1 MLAIAISSL
10 ALLAVQGEPLAEEQS
25 LPETMPAPEQ
35 RPSEP
40 RADAKPTTAKANEMP
55 VAEKAC
61 RSRLRALG
69 VTFTEFDPQDLVQG
83 CAVQWP
89 ISVSDLPGGVELKPE
104 ATLTC
109 AMAEATARFVKEKAK
124 PIAQSVIKS
133 ELTGIQQVSSY
144 VCRAR
149 TDGKK
154 LSEHARANALDWGSL
169 EFANGTTMAVRAYS
183 EPDKDERALIDKLMR
198 AACGPFK
205 TVLGPG
211 SDADHADHFHF
222 DLAER
227 RNGGTW
233 CK

>member
-1 MLAIAISSL
+1 MAF
-10 ALLAVQGEPLAEEQS
+10 AEEQS
-25 LPETMPAPEQ
+25 LPETMPAPQQ
-35 RPSEP
+35 RPAEIE
-40 RADAKPTTAKANEMP
+40 ADDAPVSAKINEMP
-55 VAEKAC
+55 EAEAAC
-61 RSRLRALG
+61 RRRIRALG
-69 VTFTEFDPQDLVQG
+69 VTFSEFDPKGLMRG
-83 CAVQWP
+83 CAVPWP
-89 ISVSDLPGGVELKPE
+89 VSVSRLPGGVELKPE

-109 AMAEATARFVKEKAK
+109 AMAEATARFVKEHAK

-149 TDGKK
+149 TDGEK
-154 LSEHARANALDWGSL
+154 LSEHARANALDWGAL
-169 EFANGTTMAVRAYS
+169 EFANGTAIAVRVHPPA
-183 EPDKDERALIDKLMR
+183 EKDERKLIDTLMR

-211 SDADHADHFHF
+211 SNADHADHFHF